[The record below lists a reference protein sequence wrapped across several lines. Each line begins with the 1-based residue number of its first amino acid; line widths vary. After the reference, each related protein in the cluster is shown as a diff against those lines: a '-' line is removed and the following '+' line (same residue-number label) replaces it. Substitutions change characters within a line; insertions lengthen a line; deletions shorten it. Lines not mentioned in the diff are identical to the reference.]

1 MALKKAKECLRNQYA
16 LLQLDKMSFFSMIT
30 ELYRNLSEQ
39 RLRSFLTLF
48 GIMWGTATLIL
59 LLAFG
64 AGFRDQTVLNMRGMG
79 DQLAIVFSGTTTKP
93 FEGYGIGRRIR
104 FTEEDARLLEDQIPA
119 IDVATPEYN
128 QFMEV
133 SNGKNKRNSSVT
145 GVKPVYGEIRNIFP
159 AEGGR
164 WLNERDVE
172 ERRRVIFLGNR
183 LAQNLFKEE
192 NPVGK
197 RVMAANTVFTVI
209 GVMQEKNQNSSYNQQ
224 DRDRSFIPTS
234 TYSVVMSTDQIN
246 NIVYVPKDPETA
258 PAVIDQVYEVL
269 GKKYRF
275 DPSDKDA
282 IGIWDTNEFWAFTKV
297 MFLGINGFLGLIGF
311 FTLAVGGIG
320 VANIMFVVVQ
330 ERMKEIGIRRSVGAK
345 RHHILGQ
352 FFLETFVIIGLGA
365 AAGYTIGWLL
375 VQATQNI
382 PIKDFV
388 GAPYFSPEVGLIAF
402 IVLALVGLA
411 AGFMPALRASHLNV
425 VECLRR

>member
-1 MALKKAKECLRNQYA
+1 
-16 LLQLDKMSFFSMIT
+16 MSLFSLVT

-64 AGFRDQTVLNMRGMG
+64 TGFRDQTVLNMRGIG
-79 DQLAIVFSGTTTKP
+79 DQLAIVFSGSTTKP
-93 FEGYGIGRRIR
+93 FEGYGIGRPIR
-104 FTEEDARLLEDQIPA
+104 FKEADAKLLQEQIPD
-119 IDVATPEYN
+119 IDIATPEYN
-128 QFMEV
+128 RFMEV
-133 SNGKNKRNSSVT
+133 NYGQVKRSSSVG
-145 GVKPVYGEIRNIFP
+145 GVEPVYSELRNVF
-159 AEGGR
+159 AREGGR
-164 WLNERDVE
+164 WLNERDIE

-183 LAQNLFKEE
+183 LAENLFKEE
-192 NPVGK
+192 DPVGK
-197 RVMAANTVFTVI
+197 QVMVANTPFTVI
-209 GVMQEKNQNSSYNQQ
+209 GVMQEKIQNSSYNQQ

-234 TYSVVMSTDQIN
+234 TFSVVMSTDQIN
-246 NIVYVPKDPETA
+246 NMLYTPKDPENA
-258 PAVIDQVYEVL
+258 PAIIDQVYQVM
-269 GKKYRF
+269 GRKHRF
-275 DPSDKDA
+275 DPEDKDA
-282 IGIWDTNEFWAFTKV
+282 LGIWDTNEFWAFTKI
-297 MFLGINGFLGLIGF
+297 MFIGINGFLGLIGF

-352 FFLETFVIIGLGA
+352 FFLETFVIVGLGA
-365 AAGYTIGWLL
+365 AAGYGVGWLL
-375 VQATQNI
+375 VKVTQNI

-402 IVLALVGLA
+402 AVLGFIGFA
-411 AGFMPALRASHLNV
+411 AGLMPAWRASRLDV